1 MFIKNIS
8 SRIFS
13 LSYTSRT
20 RRFLTNPKNFS
31 IKNSAQNV
39 QNSNSKIFLKDKYSS
54 FTFDELNRLSTKL
67 SSDLL
72 ASLNRNDL
80 QGEKIAVLCANNYT
94 YLISILAIWMANGVP
109 LGKSFLGFVFLIR
122 KEKSATCFYKLLEMC
137 I

>member
-1 MFIKNIS
+1 MLIKNIS
-8 SRIFS
+8 RVNFFS
-13 LSYTSRT
+13 FRFYRANSLLS
-20 RRFLTNPKNFS
+20 FS
-31 IKNSAQNV
+31 KHLST
-39 QNSNSKIFLKDKYSS
+39 SNSTSQNANSKVFLLDKYSS

-109 LGKSFLGFVFLIR
+109 LGKTYVSL
-122 KEKSATCFYKLLEMC
+122 FYKIKIIHKL